1 MDIQVGLVL
10 LVMLDITALVEH
22 FHVLSVELTNTQ
34 QQLDN
39 QVVKHVQRLVGN
51 IQQQNL
57 DVNSTQ
63 EDVLNVRKVLRT
75 LD

>member
-63 EDVLNVRKVLRT
+63 EDVLNVKKDTRI